1 MLKVGVRLFILF
13 TALGA
18 HAWAGSVLTRQFV
31 PDDYNTPY
39 DGGSERWVD
48 QSGRIIDDDTAA
60 EVLRL
65 EAAAEKARVDR
76 EARKLLEGG
85 ARVLTENFFAGAD
98 AGEVTLRPGFAVYA
112 STYSNGDEVTDAA
125 VGARALELQNQ
136 RSEEARK
143 AGVSAEAQRLLNG
156 GRNCEGLAWH
166 L

>member
-1 MLKVGVRLFILF
+1 MSKVNVKFFILF
-13 TALGA
+13 AAFSAQAGPRSALEKVFIP
-18 HAWAGSVLTRQFV
+18 H
-31 PDDYNTPY
+31 DYNTPY

-76 EARKLLEGG
+76 EARRLLEGG
-85 ARVLTENFFAGAD
+85 ARVQAENFFAGAD
-98 AGEVTLRPGFAVYA
+98 AGEITLRPGFAVYA

-136 RSEEARK
+136 RNEESRK
-143 AGVSAEAQRLLNG
+143 AVVSAEAQRVLNG
-156 GRNCEGLAWH
+156 GRSCEGLAWH